1 MVLLF
6 DLSFIISNLLLKEIN
21 DIKARIIP
29 PEIIIILTSVSNFL
43 IVKAE
48 PIVPDKIK
56 AEREITKIQ

>member
-6 DLSFIISNLLLKEIN
+6 ALSFIISNLLLKEIN
-21 DIKARIIP
+21 DIKIRIIP

-48 PIVPDKIK
+48 QIVPDKIK
-56 AEREITKIQ
+56 AKEK